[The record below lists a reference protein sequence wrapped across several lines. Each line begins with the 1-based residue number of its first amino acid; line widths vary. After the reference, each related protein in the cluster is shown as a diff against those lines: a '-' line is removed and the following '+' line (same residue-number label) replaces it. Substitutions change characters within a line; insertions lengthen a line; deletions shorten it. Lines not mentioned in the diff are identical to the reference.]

1 MSPYI
6 RPPESWPRKF
16 AVAFRGILLAV
27 RTQCSF
33 WVHLPVAVAVLVGAT
48 LHGVTR
54 VEWAILLVCI
64 TMVLAAEA
72 FNTALEF
79 LAKAITQEEN
89 ENIRH
94 ALDVASGAVLITS
107 LGALAVGSLLL
118 LTRLA
123 ADIQRWL
130 Q

>member
-1 MSPYI
+1 
-6 RPPESWPRKF
+6 
-16 AVAFRGILLAV
+16 
-27 RTQCSF
+27 
-33 WVHLPVAVAVLVGAT
+33 VAVAVLVGAT

-130 Q
+130 E

>member
-16 AVAFRGILLAV
+16 AVAVRGILLAV
-27 RTQCSF
+27 RTQRSF
-33 WVHLPVAVAVLVGAT
+33 WVHLPVAVVVLVGAT

-130 Q
+130 E